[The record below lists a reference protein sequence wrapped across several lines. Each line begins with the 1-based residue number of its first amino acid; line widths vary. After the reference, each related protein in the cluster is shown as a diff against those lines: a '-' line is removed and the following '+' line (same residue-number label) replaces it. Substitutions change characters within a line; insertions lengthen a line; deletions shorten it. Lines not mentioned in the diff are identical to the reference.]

1 MSGAPSL
8 ANGAVAVIV
17 TYAPDRKRLARLL
30 AAVTPQVAA
39 TVIVHNGQEEEL
51 SPWLEMAGYASVR
64 LVALDANRGIGVAQN
79 RGTHVARQLGADRVL
94 FLDQDSLPAPGMLG
108 ALDELS
114 ARLRVAGV
122 CVGAVGPW
130 HCDERNRDGK
140 TFLRLQG
147 VRMCEVHRP
156 ADRDFVEV
164 DFLIA
169 SGSLV
174 SLAVLEDVGGLD
186 ESLFIDHVDTE
197 WCLRAAA
204 RGYRFFG
211 SYTAVMAHRH
221 GDGPVSALG
230 LCIARHNTLRLY
242 YRFRNAVALM
252 GRSYV
257 PARWK
262 LMLLRS
268 SVLLFVFHAFLVP
281 PRRRYL
287 RMMLRG
293 VVHGLRGRAGRL
305 EHV

>member
-1 MSGAPSL
+1 MSAGAS
-8 ANGAVAVIV
+8 AAEGAVAVVV
-17 TYAPDRKRLARLL
+17 TYEPDRQRLEGLL

-39 TVIVHNGQEEEL
+39 TVIVHNGRADEL
-51 SPWLEMAGYASVR
+51 RSWLDEAGHASVR

-79 RGTHVARQLGADRVL
+79 RGTRVARELGADRVL
-94 FLDQDSLPAPGMLG
+94 FLDQDSLPAPDMVA
-108 ALDELS
+108 ALDELA
-114 ARLRVAGV
+114 ARLRAAGV
-122 CVGAVGPW
+122 RVGAVGPW

-140 TFLRLQG
+140 TFLRLRG
-147 VRMCEVHRP
+147 VRMREARRP

-174 SLAVLEDVGGLD
+174 SLAVLKDVGGLD

-211 SYTAVMAHRH
+211 SYAAVMAHRH
-221 GDGPVSALG
+221 GDAPVSALG
-230 LCIARHNTLRLY
+230 LCIAGHNTLRLY

-252 GRSYV
+252 RRSYV
-257 PARWK
+257 PPRWK
-262 LMLLRS
+262 LMFLRS
-268 SVLLFVFHAFLVP
+268 SVLLFVFHALLVP
-281 PRRRYL
+281 PRRRYSL
-287 RMMLRG
+287 MMLRG

-305 EHV
+305 DHV